1 MLVVDKSLKPKDVHG
16 KKYRSPAFTM
26 AVIFSIPF
34 IILAIWVS
42 LCIPPMEGRGVI
54 IGLMCILHLALPVA
68 LLLSS
73 RKPSYIIGEDKLYF
87 FDSEVSW
94 LQSEKREEPSVRTN
108 GSVDYSDI
116 KGFRYFGITLERR
129 KYIVPPRVVIIG
141 DDFEVEIQA
150 NKSLIKE
157 LTT

>member
-1 MLVVDKSLKPKDVHG
+1 MLVVNKSLKPKDVHG

-42 LCIPPMEGRGVI
+42 LCIPPLEGRGVI
-54 IGLMCILHLALPVA
+54 IGLVCILHMALPVV

-73 RKPSYIIGEDKLYF
+73 RKPSYIISEDKLYF
-87 FDSEVSW
+87 FDSQVRC
-94 LQSEKREEPSVRTN
+94 LQSGKREEPGVRTN
-108 GSVDYSDI
+108 GSVDYADI
-116 KGFRYFGITLERR
+116 KGFCYCGIELKRL

-150 NKSLIKE
+150 NKRLIKK
-157 LTT
+157 LTS

>member
-54 IGLMCILHLALPVA
+54 IGLLCILLLALPVA

-73 RKPSYIIGEDKLYF
+73 RKPSYIISEDKLYF
-87 FDSEVSW
+87 FDSQVSC